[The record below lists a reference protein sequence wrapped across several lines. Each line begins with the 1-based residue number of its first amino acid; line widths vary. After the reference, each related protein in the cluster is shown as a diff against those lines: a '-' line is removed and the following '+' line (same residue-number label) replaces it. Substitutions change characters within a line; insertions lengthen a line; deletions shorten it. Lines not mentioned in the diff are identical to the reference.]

1 MKHIYIKILFV
12 FFYCCLCNKSIYA
25 QNYPDISISV
35 DKTEILKDGGE
46 ATVTISLSKKSLGNS
61 FVNFSL
67 KYAINGSGSE
77 NYDFKLSP
85 RVSYYKFAKNET
97 SISFKIKGIYQKWGS
112 ENVNLDISIY
122 NIKNATISGSQK
134 INLDIRKVLS
144 SSDPIDTEAPVFQN
158 SQSNLSVFTD
168 ANTCGAL
175 VDYTMPT
182 ATDDTPVST
191 EAISGYNYLGL
202 LNGHSYY
209 YSNSAVNATT
219 AIQNSI
225 DLGGHLVSIGSQVEN
240 DFVDNRI
247 GSSVWIG
254 FTDTNTEGDFK
265 WLSNEPV
272 SYTNW
277 NGAEPNNAG
286 GEDYTEM
293 YTNGRW
299 NDLRGTNNRR
309 YIVEFQPVFVTQTA
323 GLPSGSNFPV
333 GTTTNTFV
341 ATDNSGNTS
350 THSFNVVVV
359 DNEAPSVSQL
369 TAEYYDG
376 KSFNTYKESLL
387 VDEIN
392 YSWGSGAP
400 ESSLVGTNN
409 FSIRF
414 LGTVQAP
421 QTGVYTFYT
430 TSDDGVR
437 LWVNGISVV
446 NNWTNHGTTVNTGTI
461 SLTAGE
467 VVPLKLE
474 FFENG
479 GAAVIKLEWSGPGLS
494 KQFVRQAGVGTCKD
508 VTLDLSATGS
518 AALSVADVDP
528 GYTDACGI
536 ASRVLSQ
543 MNFTCNDAGDNPVT
557 LVVTDVHGNSA
568 SCDFN
573 VTVVGAPDNSL
584 SVTGDTKCDDEDAS
598 VTIQNSELGVSYSL
612 YFGATQIGVP
622 VNGTGT
628 DLNIAIAASDLPVG
642 NNLITIK
649 ASKGACELNLLNN
662 ATVLINPKPN
672 PVGIFH
678 E

>member
-1 MKHIYIKILFV
+1 MKHIYIKILFA
-12 FFYCCLCNKSIYA
+12 FLFCSLCNKSLYA
-25 QNYPDISISV
+25 KKDPKISISI
-35 DKTEILKDGGE
+35 DKSEILKDGGE
-46 ATVTISLSKKSLGNS
+46 AIVTISLSKKSSGNDL
-61 FVNFSL
+61 VNFSL
-67 KYAINGSGSE
+67 KYSINGGGSE

-85 RVSYYKFAKNET
+85 RVSYYKFTKNET
-97 SISFKIKGIYQKWGS
+97 SVSFKIKGVYQKWGS
-112 ENVNLDISIY
+112 ENVNLNISIY
-122 NIKNATISGSQK
+122 NIKNATISGSKK
-134 INLDIRKVLS
+134 INLDIKKVLS
-144 SSDPIDTEAPVFQN
+144 NSDLIDTEAPVFQN
-158 SQSNLSVFTD
+158 PQSNLSVSTD

-175 VDYTMPT
+175 VNYTMPT

-191 EAISGYNYLGL
+191 EAISGYSYLGQ

-209 YSNSAVNATT
+209 YSNSTASAAA
-219 AIQNSI
+219 AIQNSA
-225 DLGGHLVSIGSQVEN
+225 DLGGHLVTIGSQAEN
-240 DFVDNRI
+240 DFIDNRI
-247 GSSVWIG
+247 GSSIWIG
-254 FTDTNTEGDFK
+254 YTDTNREGDFI
-265 WLSNEPV
+265 WLTNEST

-277 NGAEPNNAG
+277 NGAEPNNSG

-309 YIVEFQPVFVTQTA
+309 YVVEFQSTLVRQTV
-323 GLPSGSNFPV
+323 GLPSGSVFPV

-341 ATDNSGNTS
+341 ATDNYGNTS

-369 TAEYYDG
+369 KAEYYDG
-376 KSFNTYKESLL
+376 KSFNTYKETLF

-421 QTGVYTFYT
+421 QTGIYTFYT

-437 LWVNGISVV
+437 LWVNGTSVV

-479 GAAVIKLEWSGPGLS
+479 GAAVIKLEWSGPGLT

-508 VTLDLSATGS
+508 VTLDLSVTGS
-518 AALSVADVDP
+518 EALSVAGVDP

-543 MNFTCNDAGDNPVT
+543 TNFTCNDVGDNAVS
-557 LVVTDVHGNSA
+557 LLVTDVHGNSA
-568 SCDFN
+568 SCNFN
-573 VTVVGAPDNSL
+573 VTVVGVPDTSL
-584 SVTGDTKCDDEDAS
+584 SVTGDTKCEGEDVS
-598 VTIQNSELGVSYSL
+598 VVIENSEVDVVYSCYLGTNKVGSS
-612 YFGATQIGVP
+612 
-622 VNGTGT
+622 VNGTGSNLSIIIPST
-628 DLNIAIAASDLPVG
+628 GMSTG
-642 NNLITIK
+642 NNTIEIK
-649 ASKGACELNLLNN
+649 AAKGACNVNLLNTAN
-662 ATVLINPKPN
+662 VLISTNPN